1 MASPSDDN
9 TAPDPAEPLHL
20 LKMAVGIAD
29 IEELRRVRAARIR
42 EHGGSWVYTRNQ
54 PRRADAVLAGGSIY
68 WVIRGQIRV
77 RQRITGLRSE
87 RDNPTSSARGRAYC
101 LIEVDP
107 LLVATLWR
115 PWRPFQGWRYLTP
128 ADAPP
133 DAPTGPPGHPDIPEA
148 AEGRL
153 PERIIAEL
161 RALGLW

>member
-1 MASPSDDN
+1 MASPADDSAASD
-9 TAPDPAEPLHL
+9 PPGPLHL

-29 IEELRRVRAARIR
+29 IEELRRVRAARIKQ
-42 EHGGSWVYTRNQ
+42 HGGSWVYTRNQ
-54 PRRADAVLAGGSIY
+54 PRRASAVLAGGSIY

-77 RQRITGLRSE
+77 RQRIIGLRSE
-87 RDNPTSSARGRAYC
+87 RDEPTSSTRGRAYC

-115 PWRPFQGWRYLTP
+115 PWRPFQGWRYLAA

-133 DAPTGPPGHPDIPEA
+133 DASAPGLSGRPEA
-148 AEGRL
+148 TEGAL
-153 PERIIAEL
+153 PERMIAEL